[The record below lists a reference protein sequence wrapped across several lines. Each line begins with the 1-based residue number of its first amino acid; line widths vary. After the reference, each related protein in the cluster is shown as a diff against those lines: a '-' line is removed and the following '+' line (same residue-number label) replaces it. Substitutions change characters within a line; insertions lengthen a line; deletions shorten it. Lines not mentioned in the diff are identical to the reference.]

1 MVLYRKGIPLWRDT
15 KVISWAA
22 QLLSTVLVISLFVF
36 LISNLLNAANN
47 RGFSLGFDFI
57 YQEAGFPISESVVN
71 YTESD
76 SFLHAFYVGI
86 LNTIRVAFIG
96 IFFATI
102 LGTLLGIA
110 RVSTNWALKSLS
122 LIYVEIFRNIP
133 LLVQLFFWYF
143 IVFQSLPKVQDAI
156 LLPGKIY
163 LSNRGIFL
171 PNPSFSSQS
180 TTVVFTC
187 LLLVAVITVAM
198 YKSRL
203 KRKLLFEQTTRY
215 FISFASAVAIIG
227 LLYFSLTQMQL
238 SISTP
243 SLGKFNFTGGL
254 RITPEFAALLLGLT
268 IYTAS
273 FIAEI
278 VRAGIQSVPKGQYES
293 AYALGLSK
301 TATLKLIILPQALK
315 VIIPPM
321 INQYL
326 NLSKNSSLAIAIG
339 YPDAFFVGRT
349 MINQA
354 GRAVPIFGMVMMCYG
369 LISLVWSIAGNIFNR
384 KMSSGGN

>member
-1 MVLYRKGIPLWRDT
+1 MVLYRKGIPIWRDT
-15 KVISWAA
+15 KIISWAA
-22 QLLSTVLVISLFVF
+22 QILSTVLVISLFVF
-36 LISNLLNAANN
+36 MASNLLNAANN

-57 YQEAGFPISESVVN
+57 HQEAGFPISESVVS

-96 IFFATI
+96 IIFATL

-143 IVFQSLPKVQDAI
+143 IVFQSLPKVQEAI
-156 LLPGKIY
+156 VLPGRIF

-171 PNPSFSSQS
+171 PNPSLSVQSIGVFSI
-180 TTVVFTC
+180 C
-187 LLLVAVITVAM
+187 LLVAVLIAFAM
-198 YKSRL
+198 YKSRS
-203 KRKLLFEQTTRY
+203 KRNILFTRTTR
-215 FISFASAVAIIG
+215 ILINLTSTIAIAS
-227 LLYFSLTQMQL
+227 LLYFGLSQIQL
-238 SISTP
+238 SVITP
-243 SLGKFNFTGGL
+243 TLGKFNFTGGL

-268 IYTAS
+268 VYTAS

-301 TATLKLIILPQALK
+301 TATLMLIILPQALK

-354 GRAVPIFGMVMMCYG
+354 GRAVPIFGMIMLCYG
-369 LISLVWSIAGNIFNR
+369 LISLVWSIAGNIFDR
-384 KMSSGGN
+384 KMSSGRN

>member
-1 MVLYRKGIPLWRDT
+1 MVLYRKGIPIWRDT
-15 KVISWAA
+15 KIISWAA
-22 QLLSTVLVISLFVF
+22 QILSTILVISLLVF

-57 YQEAGFPISESVVN
+57 HQEAGFPISESVVD
-71 YTESD
+71 YKESD

-110 RVSTNWALKSLS
+110 RVSTNWALKNLS
-122 LIYVEIFRNIP
+122 LVYVEIFRNIP

-143 IVFQSLPKVQDAI
+143 IIFQSFPKVQDAI
-156 LLPGKIY
+156 SLPGEIY

-171 PNPSFSSQS
+171 PNLVFSTESAI
-180 TTVVFTC
+180 TLFACGC
-187 LLLVAVITVAM
+187 LIILMIFSLYKITALPETYFARIKRILVYM
-198 YKSRL
+198 
-203 KRKLLFEQTTRY
+203 
-215 FISFASAVAIIG
+215 ASAITIVI
-227 LLYFSLTQMQL
+227 LVYVLTTQL
-238 SISTP
+238 QVSIDTP
-243 SLGKFNFTGGL
+243 ELGKFNFEGGL

-301 TATLKLIILPQALK
+301 TETLKLIILPQALK

-354 GRAVPIFGMVMMCYG
+354 GRAVPIFGMVMLCYG
-369 LISLVWSIAGNIFNR
+369 LISLMWSVMGNLFNR
-384 KMSSGGN
+384 KTNVGRN